1 MDDAEMTLDQACA
14 LNRGLVEQLQS
25 SPLDELEAVGWFLP
39 DLMLGQCLAAW
50 GDRLS
55 PHGTWFETSESAWRA
70 TGLPAQTLLEY
81 IIMGCNTPQDALER
95 YRAGIPPS
103 MNLRPGVEQL
113 RMLKAM
119 ANIALNRPASPEQ
132 PS

>member
-1 MDDAEMTLDQACA
+1 
-14 LNRGLVEQLQS
+14 
-25 SPLDELEAVGWFLP
+25 
-39 DLMLGQCLAAW
+39 
-50 GDRLS
+50 
-55 PHGTWFETSESAWRA
+55 
-70 TGLPAQTLLEY
+70 
-81 IIMGCNTPQDALER
+81 
-95 YRAGIPPS
+95 